1 MSYFRD
7 ISQIYTMN
15 LCLLKRCSLIATGI
29 SIIIIRQSDDL
40 LLVGMGIA
48 IPIGLIHLLPRFLLL
63 FFLYNQFTLK
73 EPIYMK
79 YFTQT
84 YSIDVV
90 SNSSVKTVSY
100 YWKGAPLCRRVSPT
114 NYAHWFIE
122 VKLQVCYIQ
131 WKIHLPEIFILV
143 LLHHTHLQIRQA
155 WSISNM
161 ILSCALALQ

>member
-7 ISQIYTMN
+7 ISQIYTVN
-15 LCLLKRCSLIATGI
+15 LCSLKRCSIIATEI
-29 SIIIIRQSDDL
+29 SIIIIRQSDD

-63 FFLYNQFTLK
+63 FFLSNQFNLK
-73 EPIYMK
+73 EPIYKK

-90 SNSSVKTVSY
+90 SNFSVKTVSY
-100 YWKGAPLCRRVSPT
+100 YWKGAPLCHRASPT
-114 NYAHWFIE
+114 NYAHWFIA

-155 WSISNM
+155 RTISNM
-161 ILSCALALQ
+161 ILSFALALQ